1 MFILNRDR
9 VKKLPF
15 WRCEKEE
22 EIRNWYSGNKTFPPD
37 ASNLLRLLY
46 FFAMTTTGF
55 FFVIKGNLEI
65 FLDLQIYFYFCK
77 NFEIKTSWIFLKLLY
92 DFMDCVFA
100 TRITG
105 KCNLPSTPHKNNFS
119 NKLKSH
125 RLFACLAQWCKM
137 NFNQTNNLTL
147 RWIFPFPY
155 IVCTWERENFS
166 SVFFLFCINQQCRHI
181 MKSFALFS

>member
-1 MFILNRDR
+1 MWKGGRNQKLVFRKQNFSSRCLELAASAIFLRYDNDR
-9 VKKLPF
+9 V
-15 WRCEKEE
+15 
-22 EIRNWYSGNKTFPPD
+22 
-37 ASNLLRLLY
+37 
-46 FFAMTTTGF
+46 

-125 RLFACLAQWCKM
+125 RLFACLAQWCNV

>member
-1 MFILNRDR
+1 MWKGGRNQKLVFRKQNFSSRCLELAASAIFLRYDNDR
-9 VKKLPF
+9 VFFVNKRKSWIFFWIFKFIFIFAKILKLKLP
-15 WRCEKEE
+15 
-22 EIRNWYSGNKTFPPD
+22 
-37 ASNLLRLLY
+37 
-46 FFAMTTTGF
+46 GF
-55 FFVIKGNLEI
+55 
-65 FLDLQIYFYFCK
+65 
-77 NFEIKTSWIFLKLLY
+77 FLKLLY

-125 RLFACLAQWCKM
+125 RLFACLAQWCNV